1 MSDINIKILIDGTG
15 RTIIGELVED
25 TETQIVLKNA
35 ATIYVQPNE
44 AGQLQV
50 QTIPLFF
57 KEFMTL
63 DGREQG
69 VDYRFNKSQVTE
81 TNAGD
86 ILDNK
91 LITQYEKIKEN
102 ITAPDE
108 PQATP
113 ENTEDVVKLFDD

>member
-86 ILDNK
+86 ILDTK